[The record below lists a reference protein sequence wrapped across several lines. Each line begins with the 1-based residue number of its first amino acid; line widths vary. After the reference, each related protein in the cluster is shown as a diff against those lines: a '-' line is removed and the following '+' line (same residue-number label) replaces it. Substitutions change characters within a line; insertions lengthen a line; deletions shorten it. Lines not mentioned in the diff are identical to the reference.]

1 MTMEEKYS
9 QTFCETF
16 HIEPSQLP
24 GLKYQDVK
32 SWDSIG
38 HMALVAAL
46 EETFDIMMETDDIIN
61 MSSFEKGKE
70 ILNKNYNVEF

>member
-1 MTMEEKYS
+1 MTNEELYKKV
-9 QTFCETF
+9 FCETF
-16 HIEPSQLP
+16 QIEELQLT
-24 GLKYQDVK
+24 GLAYQGVK

-70 ILNKNYNVEF
+70 ILINNYAVEF